1 MQKGKQRVNRKI
13 TKTKLITT
21 HMAENIIKAAPKQ
34 KNTSLFP
41 SIKAFLAAKDL
52 KYQEKY

>member
-1 MQKGKQRVNRKI
+1 MQKGKQKVNRKI
-13 TKTKLITT
+13 TKAKLITT
-21 HMAENIIKAAPKQ
+21 HMAENIIKAASKQ